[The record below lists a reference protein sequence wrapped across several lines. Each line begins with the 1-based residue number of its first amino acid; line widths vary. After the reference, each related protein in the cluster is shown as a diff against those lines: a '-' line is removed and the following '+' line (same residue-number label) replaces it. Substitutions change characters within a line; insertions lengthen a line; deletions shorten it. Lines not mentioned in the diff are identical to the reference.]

1 MRTTISIDEHLL
13 AEARERAQQRRQTLG
28 QYIEDALRHE
38 FGRAM
43 VEAPPIPVFSGGR
56 GPRLGVDLT
65 SNRELQEVLD
75 EGVAL
80 EQLR

>member
-13 AEARERAQQRRQTLG
+13 AEARERARRRRQTLG
-28 QYIEDALRHE
+28 QYIEDALRQE
-38 FGRAM
+38 FGLART
-43 VEAPPIPVFSGGR
+43 EAPPIPVFSGGH
-56 GPRLGVDLT
+56 GPRPGVDLT